1 MVLLECS
8 HEAFRSQDIF
18 LNETK
23 TEYDQLDL
31 HRCEHQTEQHPALCF
46 KHTRKNCE
54 ISAFFLFERKK
65 KIFSLLLIQNSKPEN
80 D

>member
-1 MVLLECS
+1 MVLLERS

-31 HRCEHQTEQHPALCF
+31 HRCEHRTEQHPALCF

-54 ISAFFLFERKK
+54 ISAFFCLKERKRYFH
-65 KIFSLLLIQNSKPEN
+65 FS
-80 D
+80 